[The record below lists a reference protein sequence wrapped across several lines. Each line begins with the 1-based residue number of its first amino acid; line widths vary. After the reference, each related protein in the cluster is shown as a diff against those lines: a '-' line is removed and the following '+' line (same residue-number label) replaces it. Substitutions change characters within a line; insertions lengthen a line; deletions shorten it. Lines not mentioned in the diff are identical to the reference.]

1 MTTHDVS
8 QADHTPVG
16 HTPVGHTPVGHTPVG
31 HTPVSSDAPPR
42 PGAGTPRPYRF
53 PHFETRILS
62 NGLRIVVAPIHA
74 YPVVTILA
82 VVEAGTTRDPRNAE
96 GVAQLAT
103 RALNEGTRTMNALEL
118 TERLEMLGSTLDT
131 GADWDSA
138 IVQLTALSSRVEDG
152 FAVLAEVL
160 REPAFPEHELE
171 RMRAERISDLAQ
183 LRSEPRGLA
192 DVFFSRLLYVP
203 DSRFARLAGG
213 DESSIQRATR
223 ERLVAYHAAYYR
235 PNATALMI
243 SGDITVDEAVRHA
256 SRCLGDWSGTAPEV
270 TEPVDAQRFPDARV
284 HLVHKAE
291 APQSELRVGHVAVP
305 RLHEDYFPL
314 LVMNAILGGL
324 FSSRLNLNLREVHAY
339 TYGAHS
345 AFDWRRA
352 ASPFEISTAVET
364 AVTADALREILTELT
379 RIREAPVTAD
389 ELSLAISYLIGVFP
403 IRFETTAE
411 VAGGLANVEIFR
423 LPTNY
428 FDTYRDRV
436 RAVTADDVLRVA
448 RTHLDPARLQVVIVG
463 DATAIQE
470 PLAALGVGPV
480 TVYDPFDADP
490 PVPGDA
496 SVDAPVTA

>member
-1 MTTHDVS
+1 
-8 QADHTPVG
+8 
-16 HTPVGHTPVGHTPVG
+16 
-31 HTPVSSDAPPR
+31 
-42 PGAGTPRPYRF
+42 
-53 PHFETRILS
+53 
-62 NGLRIVVAPIHA
+62 VAPIHA

-82 VVEAGTTRDPRNAE
+82 VVEAGATRDPRDVE

-103 RALNEGTRTMNALEL
+103 RALNEGTRTMNAFEL
-118 TERLEMLGSTLDT
+118 AQRLEMLGSTLDT

-152 FAVLAEVL
+152 FTVLAEVL

-171 RMRAERISDLAQ
+171 RMRAERLSDLAQ
-183 LRSEPRGLA
+183 LRAEPRGLA
-192 DVFFSRLLYVP
+192 DVFFSRLLYKAE
-203 DSRFARLAGG
+203 SRFARLAGG
-213 DESSIQRATR
+213 DEQSIERVTR
-223 ERLVAYHAAYYR
+223 DRVVAYHASFYR

-243 SGDITVDEAVRHA
+243 SGDITVEEAVRHA
-256 SRCLGDWSGTAPEV
+256 SRCLGDWQGTAPEV
-270 TEPVDAQRFPDARV
+270 TEPVDTQRFTDARV
-284 HLVHKAE
+284 HIVHKAD

-314 LVMNAILGGL
+314 VVMNAILGGL
-324 FSSRLNLNLREVHAY
+324 FSSRLNLNLREEHAY

-364 AVTADALREILTELT
+364 AVTTDALREITKEFG
-379 RIREAPVTAD
+379 RIRDGVVSDD
-389 ELSLAISYLIGVFP
+389 ELSLATSYLIGVFP

-436 RAVTADDVLRVA
+436 RAVTVQEVLRVA
-448 RTHLDPARLQVVIVG
+448 RIHLDPSRLQVVVVG
-463 DATAIQE
+463 DARAIEE

-480 TVYDPFDADP
+480 TVYDPSDSDSSDSDPSDSDSSDSDSSDSDA
-490 PVPGDA
+490 PGDTPA
-496 SVDAPVTA
+496 LPADRPS